1 MKDSIGWI
9 TFRELVT
16 HQLGSGSRLILRE
29 SLKIVPLC
37 IDKTILI
44 NEKGD
49 GEDPEVEEAERQR
62 LMGLA
67 MSL

>member
-1 MKDSIGWI
+1 M
-9 TFRELVT
+9 T
-16 HQLGSGSRLILRE
+16 HQLGSESRSISRE
-29 SLKIVPLC
+29 SLKIVPMC
-37 IDKTILI
+37 VDKTFLI

-49 GEDPEVEEAERQR
+49 GEDPEAEEAERQR